1 MRKQFLSKIKD
12 ILELQRNEI
21 IEKIKTHVDIDIDLD
36 GDETD
41 EIQGN
46 ILALTNSQLISR
58 NKDKIIKIE
67 KALYKISSGKF
78 GYCYE
83 CGEEIS
89 EKRLLV
95 NPEFITCIVCA
106 EKLEIMNKRNGIK

>member
-1 MRKQFLSKIKD
+1 MRKQFLNKIKN

-21 IEKIKTHVDIDIDLD
+21 IEKIKMHANIDIDID

-41 EIQGN
+41 EIQGK
-46 ILALTNSQLISR
+46 ILALTNAQLISR
-58 NKDKIIKIE
+58 NKDKIIKIDN
-67 KALYKISSGKF
+67 ALNKISSGKF
-78 GYCYE
+78 GYCDE
-83 CGEEIS
+83 CEEEIS

-106 EKLEIMNKRNGIK
+106 EKLEIINKRNGIK